1 MLFQM
6 SDDTQIPNSTAEFL
20 IISAQSAGDGLKAH
34 YETDK
39 AFLNILKKI
48 GGSA

>member
-1 MLFQM
+1 M
-6 SDDTQIPNSTAEFL
+6 SDGKQIPNSTAEVL
-20 IISAQSAGDGLKAH
+20 IFSSQSAGGGLKVR